1 MQYDPVLS
9 VRNLETHCFTPKGV
23 LKAVDGVS
31 FDLHSGQSMGL
42 VGESGSGKSMV
53 CNSIIRLLPRHG
65 VRTVG
70 GQVIFSGRDILGISE
85 SEMRRVRG
93 REIGMILQDPLMSLN
108 PVFTVGNQ
116 VGEMYR
122 LHPQAEDGRPIH
134 QRVLDVLRKVA
145 IPSPEQRARQYP
157 FQFSGGM
164 RQRTVAAIAL
174 AGRPKVLIADEPTTS
189 LDVTIQDQFLCLLKE
204 LQEQEGMCLIL
215 VTHDLGIVA
224 ETCDNVAV
232 MYAGRIVEVGPVREV
247 LMRPAHPYTE
257 ALLRAIPKP
266 GGRGT
271 RLYQIDGEP
280 PNLLDPPPGCPF
292 QPRCARAMPICA
304 RTTPPMKADENG
316 RAAAC
321 WASDIEEVRA

>member
-1 MQYDPVLS
+1 MQSAPLLS
-9 VRNLETHCFTPKGV
+9 VRDLKTHCFTPKGI

-31 FDLHSGQSMGL
+31 FDLYPGRSMGL

-53 CNSIIRLLPRHG
+53 CNSIVRLLPRQG

-70 GQVIFSGRDILGISE
+70 GKVLYAGRDVLAISE
-85 SEMRRVRG
+85 HEMRRVRG

-122 LHPQAEDGRPIH
+122 LHPQLVDRRPIR
-134 QRVLDVLRKVA
+134 QRVLDVLKKVA
-145 IPSPEQRARQYP
+145 IPSPEQRIRQYP

-174 AGRPKVLIADEPTTS
+174 AGKPKVLIADEPTTS
-189 LDVTIQDQFLCLLKE
+189 LDVTIQDQFLRLLKE

-224 ETCDNVAV
+224 ETCDEVAV
-232 MYAGRIVEVGPVREV
+232 MYAGRIVEIGPVKEV
-247 LMRPAHPYTE
+247 LVRPAHPYTE

-266 GGRGT
+266 GGRGK
-271 RLYQIDGEP
+271 RLYQIEGET
-280 PNLLDPPPGCPF
+280 PNLLDPLPGCPF
-292 QPRCARAMPICA
+292 QPRCPRAMPICGQNA
-304 RTTPPMKADENG
+304 PPLMRDKHA

-321 WASDIEEVRA
+321 WAIGTEAA